1 MANMTR
7 VGPST
12 LLAVSL
18 GTVLL
23 IAPLGAQQRTVRIIQ
38 TNAAGD
44 NVHLIDPATNRV
56 VDIIQGIPIAHGV
69 TSNPDGSTLYFSNEV
84 DRTLDIVP
92 AATLKVARLEDL
104 EEGENGRV
112 YWSEAAS
119 RRNFEVV
126 SRLVV
131 PGSPEHSRLLRKPL
145 AVSAGGVAF
154 HVGGKFWQSQS
165 DPEWQIIADWI
176 RAASVRGTPSE
187 TAARGLDFEFFR
199 SCVQKLFLSKRPG
212 HVECVHCHNV
222 EPRNFAPPIPAGRDF
237 WNLEES
243 QQNFV
248 VVRQF
253 VEPGFPLMSRF
264 LLHPLAPKAGGDHM
278 HAGGRRWQ
286 SQDDPEWRMLAAWV
300 RGERPA
306 CVIG

>member
-1 MANMTR
+1 VKLDFRSSIILQCAA
-7 VGPST
+7 
-12 LLAVSL
+12 LLCA
-18 GTVLL
+18 
-23 IAPLGAQQRTVRIIQ
+23 
-38 TNAAGD
+38 
-44 NVHLIDPATNRV
+44 
-56 VDIIQGIPIAHGV
+56 
-69 TSNPDGSTLYFSNEV
+69 
-84 DRTLDIVP
+84 VP
-92 AATLKVARLEDL
+92 APCKAQTALSFDTYRERVEPIFLKKRAGHGPGLSPCAACHAHSGTPLRLEDL

-112 YWSEAAS
+112 HWSEAAS
-119 RRNFEVV
+119 RRNFAVV

-176 RAASVRGTPSE
+176 RAATVRGATTE
-187 TAARGLDFEFFR
+187 AAGRGLDFEFFR
-199 SCVQKLFLSKRPG
+199 TCVQKLFLSKRPG
-212 HVECVHCHNV
+212 LVECIHCHNV

-248 VVRQF
+248 VVRQY
-253 VEPGFPLMSRF
+253 VEPGFPLMSRL
-264 LLHPLAPKAGGDHM
+264 LLHPLSPKAGGDHM

>member
-1 MANMTR
+1 MRLHFPCAIILQCAALLCAAPAPCEAQTALSFDTYRER
-7 VGPST
+7 VEPIFLEKRTGHGPGLS
-12 LLAVSL
+12 ACAACHAHS
-18 GTVLL
+18 GT
-23 IAPLGAQQRTVRIIQ
+23 PL
-38 TNAAGD
+38 
-44 NVHLIDPATNRV
+44 
-56 VDIIQGIPIAHGV
+56 
-69 TSNPDGSTLYFSNEV
+69 
-84 DRTLDIVP
+84 
-92 AATLKVARLEDL
+92 RLEDL
-104 EEGENGRV
+104 EEDENGRV

-145 AVSAGGVAF
+145 ALSAGGVSF

-176 RAASVRGTPSE
+176 RAANVRGVTQ
-187 TAARGLDFEFFR
+187 AAGRGLDFEFFR

-212 HVECVHCHNV
+212 LVECIHCHNV

-248 VVRQF
+248 VVRQY

-264 LLHPLAPKAGGDHM
+264 LLHPLAPNAGGDHM

-306 CVIG
+306 CAIG